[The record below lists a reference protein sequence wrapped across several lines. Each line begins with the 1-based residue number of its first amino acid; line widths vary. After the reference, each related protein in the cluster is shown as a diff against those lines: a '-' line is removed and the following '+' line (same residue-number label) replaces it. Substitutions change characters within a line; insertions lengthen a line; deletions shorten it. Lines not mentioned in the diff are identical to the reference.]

1 MNYRIKL
8 ILPLHVSLDEENVVD
23 RLLDRKGK
31 SSRFRRL
38 RSGGD
43 HYFSNGLVWWK
54 IRFDWR
60 LKWILL
66 FGP

>member
-31 SSRFRRL
+31 SSRLRHL

-43 HYFSNGLVWWK
+43 HYVSNGLVLGENS
-54 IRFDWR
+54 I
-60 LKWILL
+60 
-66 FGP
+66 

>member
-23 RLLDRKGK
+23 RLLDRKRK
-31 SSRFRRL
+31 SSRLRRL

-43 HYFSNGLVWWK
+43 HYVSNGLVLGENS
-54 IRFDWR
+54 I
-60 LKWILL
+60 
-66 FGP
+66 

>member
-23 RLLDRKGK
+23 RLLDRKRK
-31 SSRFRRL
+31 SSRLRRL

-43 HYFSNGLVWWK
+43 HYFSNGFGGK
-54 IRFDWR
+54 FD
-60 LKWILL
+60 LT
-66 FGP
+66 GD